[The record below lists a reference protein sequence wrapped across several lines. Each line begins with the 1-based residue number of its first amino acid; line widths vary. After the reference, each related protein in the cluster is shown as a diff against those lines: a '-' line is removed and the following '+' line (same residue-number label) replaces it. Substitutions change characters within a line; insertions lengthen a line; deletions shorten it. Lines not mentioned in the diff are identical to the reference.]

1 MYHWQR
7 LETPAGCL
15 YVQAPRCLSFTLIGW
30 AVVAKW
36 RLFGG
41 DDERYDS
48 WRHHERSPRTPIFIP
63 GRKTKQSR
71 RIGRF
76 LVAIDPPNRKSSP
89 PDGDDFPLW
98 CNKLWGAGGERL
110 GSLSAGL
117 VSVYGVANHM
127 LTENLTLKSRFQ
139 GKFLPREYC
148 QATLP
153 YAWKKTYQE
162 TGVGPMNHV
171 LYLPVSPSWDFVPS
185 PIFCMSDKL

>member
-1 MYHWQR
+1 M
-7 LETPAGCL
+7 
-15 YVQAPRCLSFTLIGW
+15 APF
-30 AVVAKW
+30 W
-36 RLFGG
+36 R
-41 DDERYDS
+41 DDEGYDS

-153 YAWKKTYQE
+153 YAWKKNIPGDWCWSNESCSLSACQSE
-162 TGVGPMNHV
+162 LGFCPQSHF
-171 LYLPVSPSWDFVPS
+171 LYE
-185 PIFCMSDKL
+185 

>member
-41 DDERYDS
+41 DDEGYDS

-71 RIGRF
+71 RTRRF

-98 CNKLWGAGGERL
+98 CNKLWGASGERL
-110 GSLSAGL
+110 GRAGERLWCRQPYAYRKPNPEVTFPGKIPAARVLPGHIAICVEKNIPGDWCWSNESCSLSPYQSELGFCPQ
-117 VSVYGVANHM
+117 SH
-127 LTENLTLKSRFQ
+127 
-139 GKFLPREYC
+139 FLYE
-148 QATLP
+148 
-153 YAWKKTYQE
+153 
-162 TGVGPMNHV
+162 
-171 LYLPVSPSWDFVPS
+171 
-185 PIFCMSDKL
+185 